1 MGKSNARP
9 KSAGFIVV
17 NIVTREILSDL
28 YPRRAEPREIAGKL
42 YRDGV
47 NAGVHQVMLY
57 PGEKYDRATYR
68 P

>member
-1 MGKSNARP
+1 MPNARP

-17 NIVTREILSDL
+17 NVSTREILSDL
-28 YPRRAEPREIAGKL
+28 CARREEPRKIAGDL
-42 YRDGV
+42 FRQGV

-57 PGEKYDRATYR
+57 PGEKYDRSTYR

>member
-1 MGKSNARP
+1 MVSARP

-17 NIVTREILSDL
+17 NVSTREILSDL
-28 YPRRAEPREIAGKL
+28 FARRAEPRAIAGEL
-42 YRDGV
+42 YRQGV